1 MVDRDSLT
9 FLIALELAAKGEV
22 GKNILLK
29 TLWNEPSART
39 ATLVL
44 SALRETEL
52 NEANLMRLELLNGK
66 FSEEVDLYL
75 SSILVARGRDNK
87 DMIDKTTS
95 DFKALMVID
104 DGGDN
109 PPPEVLESLLPLLG
123 SGSKRVDK
131 KMLNTIALS
140 GERTV
145 ETMQNIVEGQYPTS
159 IKEQVFDVL
168 YQHGAVS
175 ALLDIYRSKAL
186 RVEVRQ
192 HIEEAIKKSEGDWSL
207 LISQSDLDAE
217 SKIKLLLDSEGEQ
230 AASAVAEVAMAA
242 EKKAQT
248 KVVKMILDAYPQC
261 GDAIDMMLASS
272 SDDDLKIALL
282 KGLERMGPESG
293 LDGTM
298 SSLSS
303 NNSKVQ
309 MYALKNLFSKLDG
322 SDERWAT
329 IFKAEL
335 SESSAEKV
343 IAKVDPENEAY
354 ETIMMDSLYH
364 DSKKVR
370 LAALERMNRT
380 KAFLSGPPMINPLVT
395 DEDAQV
401 RNQLLNTLI
410 NDQEPSNPIAL
421 IWASQQGSAS
431 TRKKMG
437 VALAKLS
444 SDKNIQEELLLA
456 MSEPYDTKIKSQV
469 LSFLDKNN
477 VDVLPKVIS
486 LLSEDDPV
494 SVQLFKKT
502 IAQIGDKS
510 KRSIVKEI
518 NEVKSLFQRTM
529 LENALKNLKV
539 NYRIDPQTGKYV
551 VQ

>member
-1 MVDRDSLT
+1 
-9 FLIALELAAKGEV
+9 
-22 GKNILLK
+22 
-29 TLWNEPSART
+29 
-39 ATLVL
+39 
-44 SALRETEL
+44 
-52 NEANLMRLELLNGK
+52 
-66 FSEEVDLYL
+66 
-75 SSILVARGRDNK
+75 
-87 DMIDKTTS
+87 
-95 DFKALMVID
+95 
-104 DGGDN
+104 
-109 PPPEVLESLLPLLG
+109 
-123 SGSKRVDK
+123 
-131 KMLNTIALS
+131 
-140 GERTV
+140 
-145 ETMQNIVEGQYPTS
+145 
-159 IKEQVFDVL
+159 
-168 YQHGAVS
+168 
-175 ALLDIYRSKAL
+175 
-186 RVEVRQ
+186 
-192 HIEEAIKKSEGDWSL
+192 
-207 LISQSDLDAE
+207 
-217 SKIKLLLDSEGEQ
+217 
-230 AASAVAEVAMAA
+230 
-242 EKKAQT
+242 
-248 KVVKMILDAYPQC
+248 
-261 GDAIDMMLASS
+261 
-272 SDDDLKIALL
+272 
-282 KGLERMGPESG
+282 
-293 LDGTM
+293 
-298 SSLSS
+298 
-303 NNSKVQ
+303 

-486 LLSEDDPV
+486 LLREDDPV